1 MEKDLL
7 RFVLVEITIGMT
19 CNRVHFTFSFSIGCI
34 DLVEKDKII
43 IDSLKGELDI
53 EIFEK
58 SRYISIVEQVSEVNC
73 KEVKEII
80 DGTE

>member
-1 MEKDLL
+1 MPKAISLL
-7 RFVLVEITIGMT
+7 LAFIFVSITLVI
-19 CNRVHFTFSFSIGCI
+19 VSFKQETDKLNAVIK
-34 DLVEKDKII
+34 KDKVL

-58 SRYISIVEQVSEVNC
+58 GRYISIVEQVSEVNC

>member
-1 MEKDLL
+1 MPKAISLL
-7 RFVLVEITIGMT
+7 LAFIFVSITLVII
-19 CNRVHFTFSFSIGCI
+19 SFKQETNKLNSVI
-34 DLVEKDKII
+34 EKDKVL
-43 IDSLKGELDI
+43 IDSLKAELDV

>member
-1 MEKDLL
+1 MPKAISLL
-7 RFVLVEITIGMT
+7 LAFIFVSITLVII
-19 CNRVHFTFSFSIGCI
+19 SFKQETDKLNAVIR
-34 DLVEKDKII
+34 KDKVL

-58 SRYISIVEQVSEVNC
+58 GRYISIVEQVSEVNC

>member
-1 MEKDLL
+1 MPKAISLL
-7 RFVLVEITIGMT
+7 LAFIFVSITLVII
-19 CNRVHFTFSFSIGCI
+19 SFKQETDKLNAVIR
-34 DLVEKDKII
+34 KDKVL

-53 EIFEK
+53 KIFEK
-58 SRYISIVEQVSEVNC
+58 GRYISIVEQVSEVNC

>member
-1 MEKDLL
+1 MQKAISFLL
-7 RFVLVEITIGMT
+7 AFIFVSITLVII
-19 CNRVHFTFSFSIGCI
+19 SFKQETDKLNSII
-34 DLVEKDKII
+34 KKDKVL

-58 SRYISIVEQVSEVNC
+58 SRYISIVDQVSELNC

-80 DGTE
+80 NGTE

>member
-1 MEKDLL
+1 MPKAISLL
-7 RFVLVEITIGMT
+7 LAFIFVSITLVI
-19 CNRVHFTFSFSIGCI
+19 VSFKQETDKLNAVIK
-34 DLVEKDKII
+34 KDKVL

>member
-1 MEKDLL
+1 MPKAISLL
-7 RFVLVEITIGMT
+7 LAFIFVSIILVII
-19 CNRVHFTFSFSIGCI
+19 SFKQETDKLNAVIR
-34 DLVEKDKII
+34 KDKVL

-58 SRYISIVEQVSEVNC
+58 GRYISIVEQVSEVNC

-80 DGTE
+80 HGTE

>member
-1 MEKDLL
+1 MPKAISLL
-7 RFVLVEITIGMT
+7 LAFIFVSITLVII
-19 CNRVHFTFSFSIGCI
+19 SFKQETDKLNSVIK
-34 DLVEKDKII
+34 KDKVL

>member
-1 MEKDLL
+1 MPKAISLL
-7 RFVLVEITIGMT
+7 LAFIFVSITLVII
-19 CNRVHFTFSFSIGCI
+19 SFKQETDKLNSVI
-34 DLVEKDKII
+34 EKDKII
-43 IDSLKGELDI
+43 MDSLKAELDI

-80 DGTE
+80 NGTE

>member
-1 MEKDLL
+1 MPKAISLL
-7 RFVLVEITIGMT
+7 LAFIFVSITLVII
-19 CNRVHFTFSFSIGCI
+19 SFKQETDKLNAVIK
-34 DLVEKDKII
+34 KDKVL

-58 SRYISIVEQVSEVNC
+58 GRYISIVEQVSEVNC

-80 DGTE
+80 HATE

>member
-1 MEKDLL
+1 MPKAISLL
-7 RFVLVEITIGMT
+7 LVFIFISITLIIL
-19 CNRVHFTFSFSIGCI
+19 SFKQETDKLNAVI
-34 DLVEKDKII
+34 EKDKII

-80 DGTE
+80 NGTE

>member
-1 MEKDLL
+1 MPKAISLLLAFIFVSITLVIISFKQETDKLNSVIEK
-7 RFVLVEITIGMT
+7 
-19 CNRVHFTFSFSIGCI
+19 N
-34 DLVEKDKII
+34 KII
-43 IDSLKGELDI
+43 IDSLKGELEI

-58 SRYISIVEQVSEVNC
+58 SRYINIVEQVSEVNC